1 MDHKKVLQWY
11 ADCSGFEGR
20 YRVMDFLDGAGPG
33 VVRGQTTCRQMND
46 FAHLRNAQYQYSPY
60 LFEALMQLVGFYT
73 AAMAPTQQQAMI
85 PVEVGEMR
93 FLRKCRE
100 PEQITLEA
108 RMRME
113 DEKCS
118 VWDARGI
125 DAQGRTIM
133 QAYGMRIQKISE

>member
-1 MDHKKVLQWY
+1 
-11 ADCSGFEGR
+11 
-20 YRVMDFLDGAGPG
+20 
-33 VVRGQTTCRQMND
+33 
-46 FAHLRNAQYQYSPY
+46 
-60 LFEALMQLVGFYT
+60 MQLIGFYT

-100 PEQITLEA
+100 PELITLEA

-113 DEKCS
+113 DEKGS

-125 DAQGRTIM
+125 DDQGRTIM
-133 QAYGMRIQKISE
+133 HVYGMRMQKVSE